1 MPSRTSIAIDWTLPR
16 PRVRGS
22 EWSELKSHL
31 QGTPTTG
38 GGKQRQ
44 GEKCDKCQDM
54 EGKPRR
60 LGDRVESTL
69 MASWRRGPGVE
80 LVVRGERRS
89 EPGAMWTGVLGSG
102 AEPGVERETVR
113 GWWRPPRLGM
123 AGF

>member
-16 PRVRGS
+16 PQVWGS
-22 EWSELKSHL
+22 EWSELQSHL

-60 LGDRVESTL
+60 LG
-69 MASWRRGPGVE
+69 GQG
-80 LVVRGERRS
+80 GEHPDGFL
-89 EPGAMWTGVLGSG
+89 EEGAWS
-102 AEPGVERETVR
+102 
-113 GWWRPPRLGM
+113 
-123 AGF
+123 